1 MKSGWVDRD
10 AKAIV
15 ADGDKAG
22 IDPDLSLRIYTTRLL
37 GRDPKLVLHGG
48 GNTSLKAKMS
58 DLLGKEVEVV
68 RVKASGADMASIG
81 PTDFPALR
89 LESMRELRAPPMIAY
104 EELLG
109 IERANLIDPRA
120 PNPSVEVMLHAFL
133 PHKFIDHTHANAILS
148 IVDQP
153 DGEAICA
160 GLYDGRGT
168 LVS

>member
-81 PTDFPALR
+81 PADFPAPPLGPLGGPR
-89 LESMRELRAPPMIAY
+89 GLAPGGDREL
-104 EELLG
+104 
-109 IERANLIDPRA
+109 
-120 PNPSVEVMLHAFL
+120 
-133 PHKFIDHTHANAILS
+133 
-148 IVDQP
+148 
-153 DGEAICA
+153 
-160 GLYDGRGT
+160 
-168 LVS
+168 

>member
-15 ADGDKAG
+15 ADGGKAG

-48 GNTSLKAKMS
+48 GNTSLKTKMS

-81 PTDFPALR
+81 PAGFPALR
-89 LESMRELRAPPMIAY
+89 LEPMRELRGLAAIGG
-104 EELLG
+104 EEILG
-109 IERANLIDPRA
+109 GGRADLSDPRA
-120 PNPSVEVMLHAFL
+120 P
-133 PHKFIDHTHANAILS
+133 
-148 IVDQP
+148 
-153 DGEAICA
+153 
-160 GLYDGRGT
+160 
-168 LVS
+168 